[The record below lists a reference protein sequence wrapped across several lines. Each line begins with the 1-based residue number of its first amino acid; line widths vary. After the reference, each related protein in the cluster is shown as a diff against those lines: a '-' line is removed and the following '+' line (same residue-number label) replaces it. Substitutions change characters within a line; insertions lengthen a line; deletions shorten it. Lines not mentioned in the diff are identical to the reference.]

1 MRTNPEAQH
10 FCSVAPSSGKQRQYR
25 RSNSAGLT
33 TTNQGQSEC
42 RELPIFS
49 TQLVSTEL
57 KDAQQRFNGVA
68 YVEKRC
74 KALYCKVAQTVKFSD
89 LSRFG
94 IFLSAIRT
102 FVALTRACKLGHVTM
117 GTEKIHT
124 KNRVNQFIDEFS

>member
-10 FCSVAPSSGKQRQYR
+10 FYSVAPSSGKQRQYR

-49 TQLVSTEL
+49 TQLVSTES
-57 KDAQQRFNGVA
+57 KDAQQCFNGVA

-74 KALYCKVAQTVKFSD
+74 KALYCKVAQTGKGTAKFSD

-117 GTEKIHT
+117 GTE
-124 KNRVNQFIDEFS
+124 